1 MSEKSVYRLSWLILC
16 VIAVAVAAM
25 VFTPVWLIQP
35 FAAQTERNVEISFL
49 LRSWSPSLTLAAALV
64 SIALAGF
71 IWINSTRWF
80 GKVFLLVPL
89 FIVFVFAWFARQNH
103 FEWMFNPL
111 AEANY
116 AKVSETNFVADD
128 DMVMAVKINGETV
141 AYPVRQMAYHHV
153 VADVVGGK
161 PITATY

>member
-16 VIAVAVAAM
+16 VIAVTVAAM

-80 GKVFLLVPL
+80 GKIFLIVPL
-89 FIVFVFAWFARQNH
+89 FIIFVFTFQ
-103 FEWMFNPL
+103 
-111 AEANY
+111 
-116 AKVSETNFVADD
+116 
-128 DMVMAVKINGETV
+128 
-141 AYPVRQMAYHHV
+141 VR
-153 VADVVGGK
+153 
-161 PITATY
+161 IT